1 MFRHRPRV
9 EILTTGCQISEVG
22 AVVNARL
29 IRTIAIA
36 SGALGLAGGLA
47 AGGAPSATAGTDAY
61 FQVSG
66 SGLAV
71 SEPTASGGVNLGSV
85 AAGSLVH
92 SSQLG
97 NVAVTDNRALPLS
110 LAVWTATVSSTD
122 FVRDGAAATPAANEK
137 VAKANIAYSAGS
149 PSIQNGGVFTP
160 GTVASMDLPDASRVA
175 GTFAGVGGVNAV
187 TWNPT
192 VTFTLLNS
200 QVAGTYRGTITH
212 SVA

>member
-1 MFRHRPRV
+1 MN
-9 EILTTGCQISEVG
+9 G
-22 AVVNARL
+22 RL
-29 IRTIAIA
+29 LRTIVSV
-36 SGALGLAGGLA
+36 SGTLALAGGLA
-47 AGGAPSATAGTDAY
+47 VAGSPGASAGTDAY

-71 SEPTASGGVNLGSV
+71 SEPSASGGVNLGSA
-85 AAGSLVH
+85 AAGSLTL
-92 SSQLG
+92 SGQLG

-137 VAKANIAYSAGS
+137 VGKANIAYSAGA
-149 PSIQNGGVFTP
+149 PSVQNGGVFT
-160 GTVASMDLPDASRVA
+160 GGAVASMDLPDASRVA
-175 GTFAGVGGVNAV
+175 GAFAGVGGINAV

-192 VTFTLLNS
+192 VTFTLLS
-200 QVAGTYRGTITH
+200 GQVAGTYRGTITH

>member
-1 MFRHRPRV
+1 M
-9 EILTTGCQISEVG
+9 
-22 AVVNARL
+22 NARL
-29 IRTIAIA
+29 IRTIAVA
-36 SGALGLAGGLA
+36 TGALGLAGGLA
-47 AGGAPSATAGTDAY
+47 VGSVPSASAGTDAY
-61 FQVSG
+61 FQVAG

-71 SEPTASGGVNLGSV
+71 SEPSVSGGVNLGS
-85 AAGSLVH
+85 ASAGSVTL
-92 SSQLG
+92 SGSLG

-122 FVRDGAAATPAANEK
+122 FVRDGAGATPAANEK
-137 VAKANIAYSAGS
+137 VAKANIAYSAGA
-149 PSIQNGGVFTP
+149 PSVQSGGVFTG

-175 GTFAGVGGVNAV
+175 GAFAGVGGINAV